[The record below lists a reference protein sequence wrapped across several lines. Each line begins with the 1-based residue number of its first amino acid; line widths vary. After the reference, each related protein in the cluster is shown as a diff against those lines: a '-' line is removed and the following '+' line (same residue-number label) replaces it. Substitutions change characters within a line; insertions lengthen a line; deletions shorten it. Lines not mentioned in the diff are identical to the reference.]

1 MSPAGR
7 KESINDAKQVARIL
21 NCLASPAR
29 LMIICSLIDGEK
41 NVTQFA
47 EILGTTMGNISQH
60 LRMLESNGIIE
71 GRREGNKVY
80 YRIISRDV
88 VRLIKEIK
96 KICKNVQMG

>member
-1 MSPAGR
+1 MSSAGR

-41 NVTQFA
+41 NVTQFV

-71 GRREGNKVY
+71 GRREANKVY

-96 KICKNVQMG
+96 KVCKNVQMG